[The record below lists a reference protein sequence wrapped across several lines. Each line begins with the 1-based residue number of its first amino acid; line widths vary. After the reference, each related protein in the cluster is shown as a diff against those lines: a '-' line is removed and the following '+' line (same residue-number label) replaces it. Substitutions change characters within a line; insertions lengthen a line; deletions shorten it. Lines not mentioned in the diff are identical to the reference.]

1 VAVVTKDRAERS
13 RKRRTEHF
21 CCHETLIAGKH
32 DGLMSTT
39 LRDLRDDEEE
49 EENQEEGEGEGEE
62 SEDDDYVPPE
72 NEEDDSAEEQDD
84 AYDEDIVEV
93 GGVSASRAVGSA
105 KSGAKAAKGAGTKRA
120 ASAKGA
126 AKKGGSKRPRKGGIV
141 DEDEEE
147 AATASTSTTTEAPN
161 TAAAEES
168 PAIPAPAPATSKV
181 DELWA
186 ELQSTQSSAVAA
198 VPKPKPSVS
207 SGSGLDVKALLAKTS
222 GALSSYTKDDR
233 LVEIQ
238 QKVDFCGEEVLV
250 TKRVKVGSKE
260 EVAYRQGGAGS
271 AQGPA
276 AAAAVA
282 GVSAA
287 KAASLGV
294 GVVAAAAASAA
305 AGKAVAST
313 KDLVASALAA
323 SADLKRQMLGAPTAG
338 VPAPST
344 GVPSTS
350 LAGALRFDSSLEFK
364 AALPAPKLPALAAA
378 KPTGLQGLLASIDGK
393 KKLSTMEKSRHDWG
407 QAKEKLDVHTRDEME
422 RFAKDGYLAKQEFL
436 ARTDQRQAEV
446 ARSNRRKGMGLKD

>member
-13 RKRRTEHF
+13 RKASYRAFFHGTR
-21 CCHETLIAGKH
+21 IAENH
-32 DGLMSTT
+32 GLMSTT

-141 DEDEEE
+141 DEDEDE

-186 ELQSTQSSAVAA
+186 ELQSTQSSAVA
-198 VPKPKPSVS
+198 
-207 SGSGLDVKALLAKTS
+207 
-222 GALSSYTKDDR
+222 
-233 LVEIQ
+233 
-238 QKVDFCGEEVLV
+238 
-250 TKRVKVGSKE
+250 
-260 EVAYRQGGAGS
+260 
-271 AQGPA
+271 
-276 AAAAVA
+276 
-282 GVSAA
+282 
-287 KAASLGV
+287 
-294 GVVAAAAASAA
+294 VVAQAQS
-305 AGKAVAST
+305 KCRRSPRVAEAQWQT
-313 KDLVASALAA
+313 
-323 SADLKRQMLGAPTAG
+323 R
-338 VPAPST
+338 
-344 GVPSTS
+344 
-350 LAGALRFDSSLEFK
+350 SSRS
-364 AALPAPKLPALAAA
+364 
-378 KPTGLQGLLASIDGK
+378 GDGGGLL
-393 KKLSTMEKSRHDWG
+393 L
-407 QAKEKLDVHTRDEME
+407 
-422 RFAKDGYLAKQEFL
+422 
-436 ARTDQRQAEV
+436 
-446 ARSNRRKGMGLKD
+446 

>member
-1 VAVVTKDRAERS
+1 MAVVTNDPGRSAAE
-13 RKRRTEHF
+13 KRRTEHF

-147 AATASTSTTTEAPN
+147 AATASTEAPN

-198 VPKPKPSVS
+198 VPKPKPSVN

-393 KKLSTMEKSRHDWG
+393 RKLSTMEKSRHDWG